1 MTQNAPHFHDGA
13 DIALLQGEYIDVF
26 SLLGMHQVEQQSKT
40 GKATKKLLLRCFL
53 RGAQQVEVLTLKDKR
68 KVATLNK
75 EDDEGL
81 FAGFIPRRV
90 NPFPY
95 LLRVTYPQSV
105 EEIVDPYQFQSLLT
119 EQDVYL
125 FAEGKL
131 RHAYQFLGAN
141 PRTVDGIDGVL
152 FCVWAPNAKRVSL
165 LGDFNYWDGARHVMR
180 QHVAHGIWEIFIPQ
194 VAEYSLYKFE
204 IIDQQGQRELKADPF
219 AKAMDPAPSNASK
232 VVLADDYA
240 WQDTSWMQARQ
251 SQQWHQQPVSIYE
264 VHLGSWRRQ
273 GDSGQSYLDYTEL
286 QQTLLPYVKE
296 MGFTHL
302 QLMPVSEYPF
312 DGSWGYQPV
321 GMYAPSHRFGSPVE
335 LKAFI
340 DHAHQLGL
348 AVILDWVAAHFPKDP
363 HGLRRFD
370 GTCLF
375 EHDDPKQGEHPDW
388 DTLIYNYGR
397 AEVQSYLLSN
407 ACYYLEEF
415 HFDGLRLDAVS
426 SMLYLDYSREAGEW
440 LPNEYG
446 GRENLQ
452 AINLLKRL
460 NSELY
465 QAYPGILMIAEESTA
480 WPGVTQSVEHDG
492 LGFGFKWN
500 MGWMNDTLRY
510 LCRDPL
516 YRSHHHSEMTF
527 GLMYGFSE
535 QFILS
540 LSHDEVVHGKGSLL
554 HKIPGDDWQKF
565 ATLRAYYGFMWGHPG
580 KKLLFM
586 GNEFAQRDEWNHQQS
601 LDWHLLQY
609 SPHQGVQDW
618 LKDLNRLYQVQP
630 ALYSQDN
637 LPQSFS
643 WLDCDNADNSVFCF
657 MRHSQ
662 TESLIFVVNMT
673 PQVHHGYRLGLPT
686 DQQYV
691 ELLNS
696 DSQLYGGSNVGNHG
710 VIVAQ
715 AQPYQ
720 ECEYSA
726 EITVPPLACLVIGL
740 NNEAD

>member
-1 MTQNAPHFHDGA
+1 MTQNAPHFNDGA
-13 DIALLQGEYIDVF
+13 DTALLQGEYIDVF
-26 SLLGMHQVEQQSKT
+26 SLLGMHQVVVPQKGKPDSKR
-40 GKATKKLLLRCFL
+40 LLVRCFL
-53 RGAQQVEVLTLKDKR
+53 RGATAVEVIALKDKR

-75 EDDEGL
+75 ESDEGL

-90 NPFPY
+90 NRFAY
-95 LLRVTYPQSV
+95 ALRVTYQHCI
-105 EEIVDPYQFQSLLT
+105 EDIVDPYQFPSLLS

-141 PRTVDGIDGVL
+141 RRVVDGIEGVW

-165 LGDFNYWDGARHVMR
+165 VGDFNYWDGARHVMR
-180 QHVAHGIWEIFIPQ
+180 QHLANGIWEIFIPD
-194 VAEYSLYKFE
+194 VAASSLYKFE
-204 IIDQQGQRELKADPF
+204 VIGMDGNRQLKADPF

-232 VVLADDYA
+232 VVPAYEHD
-240 WQDTSWMQARQ
+240 WQDSNWMQQRNQ
-251 SQQWHQQPVSIYE
+251 QQWHQQPVAIYE

-273 GDSGQSYLDYTEL
+273 GDDGQQYLDYSAL
-286 QQTLLPYVKE
+286 IDTLLPYVKQL
-296 MGFTHL
+296 GFTHL
-302 QLMPVSEYPF
+302 QLMPISEYPF

-321 GMYAPSHRFGSPVE
+321 GMFAPSQRFGQPQG

-340 DHAHQLGL
+340 DAAHQLGI

-363 HGLRRFD
+363 HGLQRFD
-370 GTCLF
+370 GSCLY

-397 AEVQSYLLSN
+397 GEVQSYLLSN

-426 SMLYLDYSREAGEW
+426 SMLYLDYSREAGQW
-440 LPNEYG
+440 RPNELG

-452 AINLLKRL
+452 AISLLKRL
-460 NSELY
+460 NTELY
-465 QAYPGILMIAEESTA
+465 QAYPGIMMIAEESTA
-480 WPGVTQSVEHDG
+480 WPGVTQSVDNDG

-510 LCRDPL
+510 IQRDPL
-516 YRSHHHSEMTF
+516 YRNHHHSEMTF
-527 GLMYGFSE
+527 SLMYCFSE

-601 LDWHLLQY
+601 LDWHLLDY
-609 SPHQGVQDW
+609 APHQGVQRW
-618 LKDLNRLYQVQP
+618 VTDLNQLYQSAD
-630 ALYSQDN
+630 ALFAKDHVAE
-637 LPQSFS
+637 SFQ
-643 WLDCDNADNSVFCF
+643 WLDCDNATSSVFCF
-657 MRHSQ
+657 IRASDSQ
-662 TESLIFVVNMT
+662 QLIFVVNMT
-673 PQVHHGYRLGLPT
+673 PQVHHGYRIGLPSG
-686 DQQYV
+686 DSYA

-696 DSQLYGGSNVGNHG
+696 DSEIYGGSNVGNQG
-710 VIVAQ
+710 LIVAEMQ
-715 AQPYQ
+715 AYQ
-720 ECEYSA
+720 GMDYSA
-726 EITVPPLACLVIGL
+726 QITVPPLACLVIGQPL
-740 NNEAD
+740 KAN